1 MKYRQILLPVIGS
14 YADEE
19 AIQLA
24 CRLGKQ
30 DKSRV
35 RAINII
41 TLKRDLP
48 LDAEIE
54 PEIQKSEDILSH
66 IERIALD
73 NNYRIDTDVLQS
85 REVGPA
91 IVNEAKEKDVDLIL
105 MGFAYKRHFG
115 EFSLGDIVP
124 YVLKNASCRVILYH
138 IC

>member
-14 YADEE
+14 HADEE
-19 AIQLA
+19 AVQLA
-24 CRLGKQ
+24 CRLGRQ
-30 DKSRV
+30 DKSRI

-54 PEIQKSEDILSH
+54 PEIQKAEEILGH
-66 IERIALD
+66 IERIALA
-73 NNYRIDTDVLQS
+73 NSYRIDTDVLQS

-124 YVLKNASCRVILYH
+124 YVLKNASCRVMLYH